1 MRVLLDTNAYS
12 ALMRGDEAV
21 AERVRR
27 SERLYLSTVVVGE
40 LLYGFRC
47 GDRYESNRQQLDE
60 FLASAY
66 VDLLPVTLSTCER
79 FAMVATYLR
88 RKGRPIPG
96 NDMWI
101 AAHALEAG
109 AELLSY
115 NSHFSAID
123 NLSFTQLLTE

>member
-21 AERVRR
+21 VRRVRR
-27 SERLYLSTVVVGE
+27 SERLYLSTIVVGE

-47 GDRYESNRQQLDE
+47 GSRYESNRQQLDE
-60 FLASAY
+60 FLTSPY
-66 VDLLPVTLSTCER
+66 VDLLSVTLSTCER
-79 FAMVATYLR
+79 FSMVAAHLR
-88 RKGRPIPG
+88 AKGRPIPA

-101 AAHALEAG
+101 AGHALEAG

-115 NSHFSAID
+115 DSHFGVID
-123 NLSFTQLLTE
+123 NLSFIQL

>member
-27 SERLYLSTVVVGE
+27 SERLYLSAIVVGE

-47 GDRYESNRQQLDE
+47 GNRYESNRQQLDE
-60 FLASAY
+60 ILASPY
-66 VDLLPVTLSTCER
+66 VDLLPIRRSTCER
-79 FAMVATYLR
+79 FAMVATHLR

-101 AAHALEAG
+101 AAHAMEAG
-109 AELLSY
+109 AELFSY
-115 NSHFSAID
+115 DSHFSAID
-123 NLSFTQLLTE
+123 NLSFIQLEAE